1 MSRPHRNRSR
11 TARRGAGAPR
21 EAQDTRLVAIGK
33 VIRPF
38 GLKGQILI
46 ESLTDFPERFSPD
59 QVLIIRGRPRVVA
72 ASRRKKD
79 HWILKLE
86 GIDTPDGAE
95 ELRDEP
101 LHIRASDLHPLP
113 PGQHYRFQLLGLK
126 VYTTGGEYLGD
137 ISEVLA
143 TGSND
148 VYVVTG
154 TGKELLVPALVDV
167 VRDVNVDGGKMVVQM
182 PEGSV

>member
-1 MSRPHRNRSR
+1 M
-11 TARRGAGAPR
+11 
-21 EAQDTRLVAIGK
+21 AIGK
-33 VIRPF
+33 VLRPF
-38 GLKGQILI
+38 GLRGQILV
-46 ESLTDFPERFSPD
+46 EPLTDFPERFSPE
-59 QVLIIRGRPRVVA
+59 QVLIVRGRPRAIVA
-72 ASRRKKD
+72 SQRKKSR
-79 HWILKLE
+79 WILKLE
-86 GIDTPDGAE
+86 GIDTPAESE

-101 LHIRASDLHPLP
+101 LHIRASELHPLP

-137 ISEVLA
+137 ISEILA

-154 TGKELLVPALVDV
+154 TGKELLIPALADV
-167 VRDVNVDGGKMVVQM
+167 VRNVDVDGGKMVVQI